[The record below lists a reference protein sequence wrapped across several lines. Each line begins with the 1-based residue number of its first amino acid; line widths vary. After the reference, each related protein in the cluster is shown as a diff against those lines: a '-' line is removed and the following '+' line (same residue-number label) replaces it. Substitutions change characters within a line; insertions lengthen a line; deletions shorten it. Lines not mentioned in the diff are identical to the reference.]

1 MNKTKESE
9 SLKKK
14 ILKLVGDY
22 VETYHRDFLPAG
34 HVDKPEWHQGDPVAY
49 AGRIYD
55 KNEVVASADA
65 LLDFWLTFGD
75 NASSFEIELSS
86 YLGTSSTILTNSGSS
101 ANLLAISA
109 LTSHYLPENKRITPG
124 DEVITVAAGFPTT
137 AYPIN
142 QNGAVPV
149 FIDANY
155 TTGNPNTKFLEK
167 AYKPGKTKA
176 VIFAHALGNPFNL
189 IDVLEFCKRYDLWLV
204 EDNCDSLGSIYS
216 MPVEKAL
223 QFGFEESSPGLSD
236 DKSLISR
243 YTGSWGDLSTQSFY
257 PPHHLTM
264 GEGGAVNIVKNKKL
278 RKIVESFR
286 DWGRDCWCPSGK
298 DNTCNMRFEWKL
310 GSLPEGYDHKYI
322 YTHLGYNLKPLD
334 VQAAIGREQLKKIHT
349 FTSLRQQNWLYMRE
363 VFDKFSEY
371 FDFTLPTHAVSWDD
385 SQGFKW
391 DNSGCRTSCSWFG
404 FKIGVKPTAHF
415 SRRELIQYLDQF
427 NIATRMLFGG
437 NLTRQP
443 VYSQGFNSLRIV
455 EPLNESDQIMNDVFF
470 LGTYPGIT
478 KEMIDYQAELIAQFI
493 SSSK

>member
-1 MNKTKESE
+1 
-9 SLKKK
+9 
-14 ILKLVGDY
+14 
-22 VETYHRDFLPAG
+22 
-34 HVDKPEWHQGDPVAY
+34 
-49 AGRIYD
+49 
-55 KNEVVASADA
+55 
-65 LLDFWLTFGD
+65 
-75 NASSFEIELSS
+75 
-86 YLGTSSTILTNSGSS
+86 
-101 ANLLAISA
+101 
-109 LTSHYLPENKRITPG
+109 
-124 DEVITVAAGFPTT
+124 
-137 AYPIN
+137 
-142 QNGAVPV
+142 
-149 FIDANY
+149 
-155 TTGNPNTKFLEK
+155 
-167 AYKPGKTKA
+167 
-176 VIFAHALGNPFNL
+176 
-189 IDVLEFCKRYDLWLV
+189 
-204 EDNCDSLGSIYS
+204 
-216 MPVEKAL
+216 
-223 QFGFEESSPGLSD
+223 
-236 DKSLISR
+236 
-243 YTGSWGDLSTQSFY
+243 
-257 PPHHLTM
+257 M

-334 VQAAIGREQLKKIHT
+334 EMQAAIGREQLKKIHT

-478 KEMIDYQAELIAQFI
+478 KEMIDYQAEKH
-493 SSSK
+493 SSVYII